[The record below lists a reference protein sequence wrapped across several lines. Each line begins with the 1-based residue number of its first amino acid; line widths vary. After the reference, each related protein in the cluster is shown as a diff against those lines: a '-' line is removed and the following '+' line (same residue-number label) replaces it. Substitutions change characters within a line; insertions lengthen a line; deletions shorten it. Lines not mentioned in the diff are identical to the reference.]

1 MAGATPAALLAQTA
15 TPDTPAADA
24 AATTPAPD
32 ATTPAAGA
40 DTAAPSTDAPSTDTP
55 ATDTPAADAA
65 ATDKP
70 AADTPAA
77 DTPATDTPAAP
88 ADGAAATPASPAA
101 PGAAPAPGVAAPVGA
116 TPANPAKSAADVQV
130 GGFYLGQSQG
140 DWQVRCQ
147 KTADGKD
154 PCELY
159 QLMHDAENNPV
170 AEVSLVPLSG
180 KAAAG
185 ATLVAPLE
193 TDLLPGLGF
202 RVDAG
207 QQKAYPF
214 SFCTQIGCFSRV
226 AMSQGDI
233 DALRKGSKVT
243 VSLLP
248 FGAPAE
254 SKVDLTLS
262 LKGFSAA
269 WDAVKATSPAPAAEP
284 AKP

>member
-1 MAGATPAALLAQTA
+1 MAFTTKVALMAALMGTAMPAALSAQTA
-15 TPDTPAADA
+15 TPATPAPATTSTTTPAADA
-24 AATTPAPD
+24 AA
-32 ATTPAAGA
+32 
-40 DTAAPSTDAPSTDTP
+40 P
-55 ATDTPAADAA
+55 ATDAA
-65 ATDKP
+65 
-70 AADTPAA
+70 
-77 DTPATDTPAAP
+77 TPAAP
-88 ADGAAATPASPAA
+88 ATDTAPAADATPASPAA
-101 PGAAPAPGVAAPVGA
+101 DVPAGTPAATPAAPATPAPAPVGA
-116 TPANPAKSAADVQV
+116 NPANPAKSAAEATV
-130 GGFYLGQSQG
+130 GGFYLDQSQG
-140 DWQVRCQ
+140 DWQIRCQ

-159 QLMHDAENNPV
+159 QLMRDAQDNPV

-207 QQKAYPF
+207 EQKAYPF

-226 AMSQGDI
+226 AMSQAEVDV
-233 DALRKGSKVT
+233 LRKGNKVT

-248 FGAPAE
+248 FGAPADG
-254 SKVDLTLS
+254 KVDLSLS

-269 WDAVKATSPAPAAEP
+269 WDAVKAKSPAPAAEP
-284 AKP
+284 VKQ